1 MLLRK
6 CLVALGLA
14 SAMAI
19 ATTAP
24 MLAEGANLQRPAVG
38 VDIGRS
44 GRGGVDIDRPRYPE
58 LPLFHGQDDG
68 SIRTV
73 RCC

>member
-44 GRGGVDIDRPRYPE
+44 GRAPYITIHRPRYLE
-58 LPLFHGQDDG
+58 LPYITIERDNERV
-68 SIRTV
+68 RTT
-73 RCC
+73 